1 MTADRPSRAR
11 WRSPLGPIL
20 LEANEHGLCGAWFE
34 GQKHGP
40 DPRHW
45 PERSTHPIIRQAI
58 RELTEYFAGRR
69 QRFDTPIDSGAGTD
83 FQRSVWKALQ
93 RIPAGRTSTYGE
105 LARRIGRPTA
115 VRAVASA
122 VGRNPVSLLIP
133 CHRVIGSDGSLTG
146 YAGGL
151 PRKAAL
157 LALEQSEQG
166 TSTDHGRR

>member
-1 MTADRPSRAR
+1 MRPAAATLTAKISRAR
-11 WRSPLGPIL
+11 WDSPLGAML
-20 LEANEHGLCGAWFE
+20 LEASETGLCGAWFE

-40 DPRHW
+40 DARNW
-45 PERSTHPIIRQAI
+45 PQRSNSPVIRQAI

-69 QRFDTPIDSGAGTD
+69 RHVGTPIDSSLGTE
-83 FQRSVWKALQ
+83 FQRAVWKTLR
-93 RIPAGRTSTYGE
+93 RIPAGRTLTYGE

-122 VGRNPVSLLIP
+122 VGRNPVSLLVP

-151 PRKAAL
+151 RRKAFL
-157 LALEQSEQG
+157 LALEKSIR
-166 TSTDHGRR
+166 D

>member
-1 MTADRPSRAR
+1 MRPAAATLTAKISRAR
-11 WRSPLGPIL
+11 WDSPLGAML
-20 LEANEHGLCGAWFE
+20 LEASETGLCGAWFE

-40 DPRHW
+40 DARNW
-45 PERSTHPIIRQAI
+45 PARSNSPVVRQVI

-69 QRFDTPIDSGAGTD
+69 RQFGTPIDSSLGTE
-83 FQRSVWKALQ
+83 FQRAGWKTLR
-93 RIPAGRTSTYGE
+93 RIPAGRTLTYGE

-122 VGRNPVSLLIP
+122 VGRNPVSLLVP

-151 PRKAAL
+151 RRKAFL
-157 LALEQSEQG
+157 LALEKSIR
-166 TSTDHGRR
+166 D

>member
-1 MTADRPSRAR
+1 MRPAAATLTAKISRAR
-11 WRSPLGPIL
+11 WDSPLGAML
-20 LEANEHGLCGAWFE
+20 LEASETGLCGAWFE

-40 DPRHW
+40 DARNW
-45 PERSTHPIIRQAI
+45 PQRSNSPVIRQAI

-69 QRFDTPIDSGAGTD
+69 RHFGTPIDSSLGTE
-83 FQRSVWKALQ
+83 FQRAVWKTLR
-93 RIPAGRTSTYGE
+93 RIPAGRTLTYGE

-122 VGRNPVSLLIP
+122 VGRNPVSLLVP

-151 PRKAAL
+151 RRKAFL
-157 LALEQSEQG
+157 LALEKSIR
-166 TSTDHGRR
+166 D

>member
-1 MTADRPSRAR
+1 MRPAAATLTAKISRAR
-11 WRSPLGPIL
+11 WDSPLGAML
-20 LEANEHGLCGAWFE
+20 LEASETGLCGAWFE

-40 DPRHW
+40 DARNW
-45 PERSTHPIIRQAI
+45 PARSNSPVVRQVI

-69 QRFDTPIDSGAGTD
+69 RHFGTPIDSSLGTE
-83 FQRSVWKALQ
+83 FQRAVWKTLR

-122 VGRNPVSLLIP
+122 VGRNPVSLLVP

-151 PRKAAL
+151 RRKAFL
-157 LALEQSEQG
+157 LALEKSIR
-166 TSTDHGRR
+166 D

>member
-1 MTADRPSRAR
+1 MRPAAATLTAKISRAR
-11 WRSPLGPIL
+11 WDSPLGAML
-20 LEANEHGLCGAWFE
+20 LEASETGLCGAWFE

-40 DPRHW
+40 DARNW
-45 PERSTHPIIRQAI
+45 PARSNSPVVRQVI

-69 QRFDTPIDSGAGTD
+69 RHFGTPIDSSLGTE
-83 FQRSVWKALQ
+83 FQRAVWKTLR
-93 RIPAGRTSTYGE
+93 RIPAGRTLTYGE

-122 VGRNPVSLLIP
+122 VGRNPVSLLVP

-151 PRKAAL
+151 RRKAFL
-157 LALEQSEQG
+157 LALEKSIR
-166 TSTDHGRR
+166 D